1 MALQVLRFTPGIN
14 KESTTYAREGSWN
27 DADKVRF
34 RAGMPEKI
42 GGWEKYV
49 PTAVTGTPR
58 ASRIWRA
65 LDGTI
70 YLAVATSSKLY
81 VEAGAVLYDVT
92 PFRTI
97 STTLGTNPL
106 TTGASGSK
114 VITVSH
120 TAHGA
125 LTGDYIV
132 LGTAVAVDGVPAS
145 ELNINHELTVV
156 NANSYTI
163 TVATTGAS
171 SGSTAGGGTL
181 VTARTSRV
189 SLGTDPFIVPAT
201 GMIRVA
207 HTAHGALTGDYV
219 TFSGAAT
226 VGLAPA
232 SALNVEHQITK
243 IDADSY
249 NITVQAADLTATGSV
264 TYSTGLYGAG
274 IFSSTVGG
282 GASVTA
288 NYQINTSPED
298 QTSQYGFGAST
309 WGASTWDT
317 RRTASS
323 VAIYPR
329 TWALDNWGEDLV
341 INPNSGSLYLWDAT
355 NPSIR
360 ALIIPNAPTTVNY
373 SVVTKDR
380 HLIAFGTN
388 SHDVTLSPNPL
399 DTMMVRWCH
408 QENNTAWTPT
418 VTNTAGGQLLN
429 NGTEILAA
437 ADIDQQVLI
446 WTDGSVYSMQYIGP
460 PYTFSFNVVG
470 TNAGVISP
478 RAWIAY
484 SGVIYWMGESS
495 FYSYSGTVA
504 TIPCSVQQFVFDALT
519 ESNKRKVFAGLNREF
534 GEIMWFYP
542 TATIEDSALNGALT
556 STATTIS
563 VDTTAGYPTSGEIL
577 LELERVS
584 YTSKNDTQFLGCSR
598 GDTGTVATAHSDG
611 VSFSCLSSTEP
622 TEPCRYVI
630 YNILSNDWSIGR
642 MERCTWDDK
651 GALVYPLAADV
662 NGYIYEHEKGTD
674 ADDLPLPAYV
684 ESSDFDLGEGDSIL
698 FVSRVIPDFTINSGS
713 VDITLKTRKF
723 AQSSQVSEVVGNVTA
738 TTENINTRVRGRQ
751 ASLRIENSNLNDS
764 WEYGATRIDM
774 RPDGRR

>member
-1 MALQVLRFTPGIN
+1 MALQVLRFTPGVD

-42 GGWEKYV
+42 GGWEKYLSD
-49 PTAVTGTPR
+49 AVTGTPR

-70 YLAVATSSKLY
+70 YLAIATSSKIY
-81 VEAGAVLYDVT
+81 VETGAVFYDVT
-92 PFRTI
+92 PIR
-97 STTLGTNPL
+97 STVTSL
-106 TTGASGSK
+106 GASTGPFTTDGSTGL
-114 VITVSH
+114 VTITH
-120 TAHGA
+120 TSHGA
-125 LTGDYIV
+125 L
-132 LGTAVAVDGVPAS
+132 S
-145 ELNINHELTVV
+145 
-156 NANSYTI
+156 
-163 TVATTGAS
+163 
-171 SGSTAGGGTL
+171 
-181 VTARTSRV
+181 
-189 SLGTDPFIVPAT
+189 
-201 GMIRVA
+201 
-207 HTAHGALTGDYV
+207 GDYV
-219 TFSGAAT
+219 TFSGA
-226 VGLAPA
+226 
-232 SALNVEHQITK
+232 
-243 IDADSY
+243 
-249 NITVQAADLTATGSV
+249 TATGGITAAALNAEHQV
-264 TYSTGLYGAG
+264 TKVDANSYT
-274 IFSSTVGG
+274 ITVTVVSSSATTGG
-282 GASVTA
+282 GGSVTA
-288 NYQINTSPED
+288 NYQINTAPVD
-298 QTSQYGFGAST
+298 QTNQYGFGSST
-309 WGASTWDT
+309 WGSEGWDT
-317 RRTASS
+317 RRTASN
-323 VAIYPR
+323 VDIYPR
-329 TWALDNWGEDLV
+329 TWVLDNWGEDLI

-355 NPSIR
+355 NPSTR
-360 ALIIPNAPTTVNY
+360 AVVISNAPTKVNY
-373 SVVTKDR
+373 SIVTKDR
-380 HLIAFGTN
+380 HLIAFGAN
-388 SHDVTLSPNPL
+388 SPASAGSAL

-408 QENNTAWTPT
+408 QETNTEWAPT

-429 NGTEILAA
+429 SGTEILAA

-446 WTDGSVYSMQYIGP
+446 WTDDSVYSMQYIGP

-470 TNAGVISP
+470 TNTGVVSP
-478 RAWIAY
+478 RAWVSY
-484 SGVIYWMGESS
+484 SGVVYWMGESA
-495 FYSYSGTVA
+495 FYYYSGSVI

-577 LELERVS
+577 VELERVS

-598 GDTGTVATAHSDG
+598 GATGTVAVAHSDG
-611 VSFSCLSSTEP
+611 VSFSCLSNTEP

-630 YNILSNDWSIGR
+630 YNILSKSWSIGR

-651 GALVYPLAADV
+651 GALIYPLAADV

-674 ADDLPLPAYV
+674 ADELPLPAYV
-684 ESSDFDLGEGDSIL
+684 ESSDFDLGEGDRIL

-713 VDITLKTRKF
+713 VDITLKTRNF
-723 AQSSQVSEVVGNVTA
+723 AQSSQVSEVVGTVTA

-751 ASLRIENSNLNDS
+751 ASLRIENSDLSDS